1 MINKDYHMH
10 TTWCDGSSTA
20 EEMVRA
26 AVDMGLEEIG
36 FSGHSNT
43 PFDTS
48 YCMSKEET
56 ESYRKELEEL
66 REKYRDRISIKIG
79 LEMDRFSDAEPD
91 EFDYVI
97 GSVHYIR
104 VPLPADSFA
113 GEMADGAAETA
124 DGAAT
129 PAVPEGCL
137 LYEDKDGPHVYIPI
151 DESPQILQDAA
162 DAYFGGDIISL
173 AAQYFHSMSW
183 VADVTRCDIIGHF
196 DLITKFNEDGDLF
209 DENDPRYIKAWKLAV
224 DRLVMYD
231 IPFEIN
237 TGAMAKGYRT
247 SPYPAKPVRDYIREK
262 GGRFIL
268 SSDSHKAQ
276 TLCFAFEEFEPEL

>member
-124 DGAAT
+124 DSAAT
-129 PAVPEGCL
+129 PAIPEGCL
-137 LYEDKDGPHVYIPI
+137 LYEDKDGPQVYIPI

-162 DAYFGGDIISL
+162 DAYFGGDIIAL
-173 AAQYFHSMSW
+173 

-237 TGAMAKGYRT
+237 TGAMSKGYRT
-247 SPYPAKPVRDYIREK
+247 SPYPAKPIRDYIREK

-268 SSDSHKAQ
+268 SSDSHSKETIAYK
-276 TLCFAFEEFEPEL
+276 FADYLGEADDVSIL